1 MKKSGSSNVAA
12 SNLTELKSI
21 LAEHDIN
28 GELTFSGKEL
38 FLKTALN
45 LDGNKIRGQKY
56 TYLFKRTVND
66 KYVIRRLSNTCNS
79 NVIFS
84 IHLKKFSQ
92 EEEDLLDFINCL

>member
-12 SNLTELKSI
+12 SNLTEFKSI
-21 LAEHDIN
+21 LTEHNIN
-28 GELTFSGKEL
+28 GELSFPGKEL

-45 LDGNKIRGQKY
+45 LDGKKIRGQKY
-56 TYLFKRTVND
+56 TYLFKRSVND
-66 KYVIRRLSNTCNS
+66 NYVIRRLSNTCNS

-92 EEEDLLDFINCL
+92 DEEDLLNFVNSL